1 MGTALKN
8 SATFF
13 ANKCRALCVRVP
25 GVRAVGVRALG
36 ARVLT
41 VLLVAMP
48 WVGAPVQAQ
57 ESAPVQAPF
66 VIADIRVEGL
76 QRIAAGAVFAAMP
89 LAVGDVVTAQGIR
102 ATSRSL
108 FATGNFDD
116 IRVGRDGNVLVIVVA
131 ERPSISEITIE
142 GNKAIETEALLDGLK
157 SAGLAVG
164 QVFQRSTLEGMQLEL
179 QRQYVTQGRYDA
191 AIDAEVIPEPRNR
204 VAINIDVDEGTV
216 ASIKHVNVVGN
227 KVFSDEELRD
237 IFELKTT
244 NMLSF
249 FRNDDK
255 YSREKLTGDLENLTS
270 FYMDRGYL
278 QFSIDSTQVSVS
290 PNKEQVYITANVTEG
305 EKFTINE
312 VDLSGDLVLPES
324 DLRRFVLVGPNQTF
338 SQQLVTATEDYITRR
353 LGNEGYNFAKVTG
366 IPELNEEDNT
376 VNLKFFIDPGKR
388 TYVRRISF
396 KGNTRT
402 ADDVLRREMR
412 QMESAPASA
421 AAIEQSRIRLQRL
434 GFFSKADVETP
445 AVPGHDDLIDVEYTV
460 EEQTSGS
467 IGASLGFAQQ
477 AGLIL
482 SLNLQQNN
490 FLGTGKRVGINLSS
504 SAFQDLYNFS
514 YTNPYY
520 TEDGVSRGF
529 NIFFRSTDL
538 AEVNVASYTTDT
550 FGGAINFGYPI
561 KETAR
566 LGFSFGISQ
575 TDITAGRFAV
585 QEIKASPRLLE
596 GVESFYEST
605 RLDDGSFAAP
615 EVIQPIE
622 DLPLSA
628 LTIPPELGFLDEN
641 GDSYLNWTITSSWTS
656 STLNRGQ
663 LATRGSSQ
671 SVAFEVSMPGSD
683 LEFYKLTYRGE
694 VFYPIYND
702 WILHFRTEL
711 GYGDGY
717 GKTTELPFY
726 EHFFAGGF
734 GSVRG
739 FEVNTLGPRSTP
751 PSIYSV
757 DQPIT
762 QIDDQGNPIEEGGP
776 DGRQFGYVLDPD
788 TEKLIFET
796 LQQNRRPPPFGGNV
810 LIEGSAEL
818 LFPMPFLK
826 DRSRVRSAFFL
837 DVGNVF
843 QTQCGTNQL
852 NCFDVDANE
861 LRYSAGIGVTWLS
874 GFGPLTFAIAKPLN
888 ASETDR
894 DEVFQF
900 TLGQSF

>member
-1 MGTALKN
+1 MFAGPTRGTDVLMQRKTGSWR
-8 SATFF
+8 SAPCRWPRTFVML
-13 ANKCRALCVRVP
+13 AMA
-25 GVRAVGVRALG
+25 
-36 ARVLT
+36 
-41 VLLVAMP
+41 LLVAP
-48 WVGAPVQAQ
+48 ASAQTGNASADFVVG
-57 ESAPVQAPF
+57 
-66 VIADIRVEGL
+66 DIRVEGL
-76 QRIAAGAVFAAMP
+76 QRIAAGSIFAAMP
-89 LAVGDVVTAQGIR
+89 LAVGDRASPAALR
-102 ATSRSL
+102 ATARAL

-116 IRVGRDGNVLVIVVA
+116 IRVGRDGNVLVVVVA

-142 GNKAIETEALLDGLK
+142 GNKAIPTEALLDGLK
-157 SAGLAVG
+157 GAGLAVG

-227 KVFSDEELRD
+227 RIYSDEELRD
-237 IFELKTT
+237 VFELKPTGL
-244 NMLSF
+244 LSF
-249 FRNDDK
+249 FTNDDK

-290 PNKEQVYITANVTEG
+290 PSKEEVYITANVTEG
-305 EKFTINE
+305 DRFTVSD
-312 VDLSGDLVLPES
+312 VDLSGDLVLPEA
-324 DLRRFVLVGPNQTF
+324 DLRRFVLVAPGQIF

-353 LGNEGYNFAKVTG
+353 LGNEGYNFATVTG
-366 IPELNEEDNT
+366 IPEVNEEDNS
-376 VNLKFFIDPGKR
+376 VDLKFFVDPGKR

-396 KGNTRT
+396 SGNTRT

-434 GFFSKADVETP
+434 GFFSSAEVDTP
-445 AVPGHDDLIDVEYTV
+445 AVPGHDDLIDVEFTV

-467 IGASLGFAQQ
+467 VGASLGFAQQ

-514 YTNPYY
+514 YTNPYF

-538 AEVNVASYTTDT
+538 AEVNVASYTTDS

-566 LGFSFGISQ
+566 LGFSFGVSK

-585 QEIKASPRLLE
+585 QEIVSSPRLIN
-596 GVESFYEST
+596 GINGFFESN
-605 RLDDGSFAAP
+605 RRPDGLYTAP
-615 EVIQPIE
+615 EIFRPID
-622 DLPLSA
+622 DLPAGA
-628 LTIPPELGFLDEN
+628 LTIPPEPGFLDEN
-641 GDSYLNWTITSSWTS
+641 GDSFLNWTITSSWSS

-663 LATRGSSQ
+663 LATRGAAQ
-671 SVAFEVSMPGSD
+671 SVAFEVAMPGSD
-683 LEFYKLTYRGE
+683 LEFFKLTYRGE
-694 VFYPIYND
+694 VFYPIRRD
-702 WILHFRTEL
+702 WIMHFRTEL

-717 GKTTELPFY
+717 GETTELPFY

-751 PSIYSV
+751 PSIYNV
-757 DQPIT
+757 EQPATEIDENGVPT
-762 QIDDQGNPIEEGGP
+762 QIGGP
-776 DGRQFGYVLDPD
+776 DGRQVGYVLDPVSG
-788 TEKLIFET
+788 KLRFET
-796 LQQNRRPPPFGGNV
+796 FQNRRRPPPFGGNV
-810 LIEGSAEL
+810 LVEATAEL

-826 DRSRVRSAFFL
+826 DRSRVRSAFFV
-837 DVGNVF
+837 DAGNVF
-843 QTQCGTNQL
+843 QTQCGVAQL
-852 NCFDVDANE
+852 NCFEPDFGE

-874 GFGPLTFAIAKPLN
+874 GFGPLTFSLATPLN
-888 ASETDR
+888 AGPEDR
-894 DEVFQF
+894 EEVFQF

>member
-1 MGTALKN
+1 
-8 SATFF
+8 
-13 ANKCRALCVRVP
+13 
-25 GVRAVGVRALG
+25 
-36 ARVLT
+36 
-41 VLLVAMP
+41 
-48 WVGAPVQAQ
+48 
-57 ESAPVQAPF
+57 
-66 VIADIRVEGL
+66 
-76 QRIAAGAVFAAMP
+76 
-89 LAVGDVVTAQGIR
+89 
-102 ATSRSL
+102 
-108 FATGNFDD
+108 
-116 IRVGRDGNVLVIVVA
+116 
-131 ERPSISEITIE
+131 
-142 GNKAIETEALLDGLK
+142 
-157 SAGLAVG
+157 
-164 QVFQRSTLEGMQLEL
+164 
-179 QRQYVTQGRYDA
+179 
-191 AIDAEVIPEPRNR
+191 
-204 VAINIDVDEGTV
+204 
-216 ASIKHVNVVGN
+216 
-227 KVFSDEELRD
+227 
-237 IFELKTT
+237 
-244 NMLSF
+244 
-249 FRNDDK
+249 
-255 YSREKLTGDLENLTS
+255 
-270 FYMDRGYL
+270 
-278 QFSIDSTQVSVS
+278 
-290 PNKEQVYITANVTEG
+290 
-305 EKFTINE
+305 

-324 DLRRFVLVGPNQTF
+324 DLRRFVLVGSGQTF

-376 VNLKFFIDPGKR
+376 VALKFFVDPGKR

-421 AAIEQSRIRLQRL
+421 AAIEPSRVRLQRL
-434 GFFSKADVETP
+434 GFFSKAEVETP
-445 AVPGHDDLIDVEYTV
+445 AVPGTDDLIDVEFTV

-504 SAFQDLYNFS
+504 SQFQDLYNFS
-514 YTNPYY
+514 YTNPYF

-529 NIFFRSTDL
+529 NVFFRSTDL

-566 LGFSFGISQ
+566 LGFSFGLSK

-596 GVESFYEST
+596 GVDSFFEST
-605 RLDDGSFAAP
+605 RLNDGSYAGP
-615 EVIQPIE
+615 EVIQPLQ

-628 LTIPPELGFLDEN
+628 LTIPTELGFLDEN
-641 GDSYLNWTITSSWTS
+641 GDSYLNWTVTSSWSS

-663 LATRGSSQ
+663 MATRGAAQ
-671 SVAFEVSMPGSD
+671 SVALEVAMPGSD

-694 VFYPIYND
+694 IFLPVYNE
-702 WILHFRTEL
+702 WIMHFRSEL
-711 GYGDGY
+711 GYGGGY

-757 DQPIT
+757 DQPVT
-762 QIDDQGNPIEEGGP
+762 GVDENGAPIQVGGE
-776 DGRQFGYVLDPD
+776 DGRQFGYRLNPETGKLDFD
-788 TEKLIFET
+788 TF
-796 LQQNRRPPPFGGNV
+796 QQQRRPPPFGGNV
-810 LIEGSAEL
+810 LVEGSAEL
-818 LFPMPFLK
+818 LFPLPFLK
-826 DRSRVRSAFFL
+826 DRSRVRSAFFF

-843 QTQCGTNQL
+843 QTRCGAEQL
-852 NCFDVDANE
+852 NCFDVDPGE
-861 LRYSAGIGVTWLS
+861 LRYSAGVGVTWLS
-874 GFGPLTFAIAKPLN
+874 GFGPLTFAIAKPIN
-888 ASETDR
+888 ATEVDREET
-894 DEVFQF
+894 FQF
-900 TLGQSF
+900 TLGQTF

>member
-1 MGTALKN
+1 MPL
-8 SATFF
+8 
-13 ANKCRALCVRVP
+13 RVSLLL
-25 GVRAVGVRALG
+25 RLA
-36 ARVLT
+36 T
-41 VLLVAMP
+41 VLVAVLSLQFSP
-48 WVGAPVQAQ
+48 QSLAQ
-57 ESAPVQAPF
+57 QEPF
-66 VIADIRVEGL
+66 VVSDIRVEGL
-76 QRIAAGAVFAAMP
+76 QRIAAGSVFAAMP
-89 LAVGDVVTAQGIR
+89 IAVGDTASERSIQ
-102 ATSRSL
+102 ATARSL

-116 IRVGRDGNVLVIVVA
+116 IRIGRDGTVLVVVVA

-191 AIDAEVIPEPRNR
+191 AIEAEVIPEPRNR
-204 VAINIDVDEGTV
+204 VSINIDVDEGTV
-216 ASIKHVNVVGN
+216 ASIKHINVVGN
-227 KVFSDEELRD
+227 EIFSDEELTD
-237 IFELKTT
+237 VFELKTT
-244 NMLSF
+244 GLLSF

-255 YSREKLTGDLENLTS
+255 YSREKLTGDLETLTS
-270 FYMDRGYL
+270 YYMDRGYL
-278 QFSIDSTQVSVS
+278 QFNIDSTQVSVS

-305 EKFTINE
+305 EKFTISD
-312 VDLSGDLVLPES
+312 VDLSGDIVLPEA
-324 DLRRFVLVGPNQTF
+324 DLRRFIFVATGQTF
-338 SQQLVTATEDYITRR
+338 SQQLVTSSEDYLTRR
-353 LGNEGYNFAKVTG
+353 LGNEGYNFATVTG

-376 VNLKFFIDPGKR
+376 VAIKFFVDPGKR

-396 KGNTRT
+396 NGNTRT

-434 GFFSKADVETP
+434 GYFSTAEVDTP
-445 AVPGHDDLIDVEYTV
+445 AVPGTDDMIDVEFTV

-467 IGASLGFAQQ
+467 IGASLGYAQQ

-504 SAFQDLYNFS
+504 SAFQNLYNFS
-514 YTNPYY
+514 YTNPYF

-538 AEVNVASYTTDT
+538 SEVNVASYTTDT
-550 FGGAINFGYPI
+550 LGGAINFGYPI

-566 LGFSFGISQ
+566 LGFSFGLSQ
-575 TDITAGRFAV
+575 TEITAGRFAV

-596 GVESFYEST
+596 GVDGFFEST
-605 RLDDGSFAAP
+605 AVGDGTFSAP
-615 EVIQPIE
+615 EVFQPIE

-628 LTIPPELGFLDEN
+628 LTIPPEPGFLDEN
-641 GDSYLNWTITSSWTS
+641 GDEYLNWTITSSYSS

-663 LATRGSSQ
+663 LATRGAAQ
-671 SVAFEVSMPGSD
+671 SVALEVSMPGSD
-683 LEFYKLTYRGE
+683 LQFYKLTYRGE
-694 VFYPIYND
+694 VFYPITNN
-702 WILHFRTEL
+702 WIAHFRTEL

-717 GKTTELPFY
+717 GDTTGLPFY

-739 FEVNTLGPRSTP
+739 FEANTLGPRSTP
-751 PSIYSV
+751 PSVYDV
-757 DQPIT
+757 DRPAT
-762 QIDDQGNPIEEGGP
+762 EIDENGNPLEFGGP
-776 DGRQFGYVLDPD
+776 DGRQFGYRLDPE
-788 TEKLIFET
+788 TGKLDFQT
-796 LQQNRRPPPFGGNV
+796 FQQQRRPPPFGGNV
-810 LIEGSAEL
+810 LVEGTAEL
-818 LFPMPFLK
+818 IFPMPFLK
-826 DRSRVRSAFFL
+826 DRSRVRSAFFV

-843 QTQCGTNQL
+843 QTQCGAVQL
-852 NCFDVDANE
+852 NCFDVDAGE
-861 LRYSAGIGVTWLS
+861 LRYSAGVGVTWLS
-874 GFGPLTFAIAKPLN
+874 GFGPLTFSLAKPLN

-894 DEVFQF
+894 EEVFQF
-900 TLGQSF
+900 TLGQTF

>member
-1 MGTALKN
+1 MAAL
-8 SATFF
+8 TR
-13 ANKCRALCVRVP
+13 RASCVPLAIVL
-25 GVRAVGVRALG
+25 ALLPASPLWAQAG
-36 ARVLT
+36 A
-41 VLLVAMP
+41 
-48 WVGAPVQAQ
+48 G
-57 ESAPVQAPF
+57 F
-66 VIADIRVEGL
+66 VVSDIRVEGL
-76 QRIAAGAVFAAMP
+76 QRIAAGSVFAAMP
-89 LAVGDVVTAQGIR
+89 IAVGDTATAPAIR
-102 ATSRSL
+102 AASRAL

-116 IRVGRDGNVLVIVVA
+116 IRIGRDGNVLVVVVA

-142 GNKAIETEALLDGLK
+142 GNKAIPTEALLDGLK

-191 AIDAEVIPEPRNR
+191 AIDTEVIPEPRNR

-216 ASIKHVNVVGN
+216 ASIKHINVVGN
-227 KVFSDEELRD
+227 AVFSDEELTD
-237 IFELKTT
+237 VFELKTT
-244 NMLSF
+244 GWFSF

-255 YSREKLTGDLENLTS
+255 YSREKLTGDLEKLTS
-270 FYMDRGYL
+270 YYMDRGYL
-278 QFSIDSTQVSVS
+278 QFNIDSTQVSVS
-290 PNKEQVYITANVTEG
+290 PNKEEVYITANVTEG
-305 EKFTINE
+305 EKFTVSD
-312 VDLSGDLVLPES
+312 VDLSGDLVLPEA
-324 DLRRFVLVGPNQTF
+324 DLRRFILVAPGQTF
-338 SQQLVTATEDYITRR
+338 SQQLVTATEDYLTRR

-366 IPELNEEDNT
+366 IPELNEDDNT
-376 VNLKFFIDPGKR
+376 VSMKFFMDPGKR

-434 GFFSKADVETP
+434 GFFSKAEVETP
-445 AVPGHDDLIDVEYTV
+445 EVPGHDDLIDVEFTV

-467 IGASLGFAQQ
+467 VGASLGFAQQ

-514 YTNPYY
+514 YTNPYF

-538 AEVNVASYTTDT
+538 AEVNVASYTTDS

-566 LGFSFGISQ
+566 LGFSFGVSQ

-585 QEIKASPRLLE
+585 QEIKSSPRLLD
-596 GVESFYEST
+596 GIDNFYEST
-605 RLDDGSFAAP
+605 RLADGTYAAP
-615 EVIQPIE
+615 EVLLPVDQ
-622 DLPLSA
+622 LPLGA
-628 LTIPPELGFLDEN
+628 LTIPPDLGFLDEN
-641 GDSYLNWTITSSWTS
+641 GDSFLNWTITSSWSS

-663 LATRGSSQ
+663 LATRGSAQ
-671 SVAFEVSMPGSD
+671 SVALEVAMPGSD

-694 VFYPIYND
+694 VFFPIRND
-702 WILHFRTEL
+702 WVLHFRTEL

-717 GKTTELPFY
+717 GETTELPFY

-739 FEVNTLGPRSTP
+739 FEVNTLGPRATP
-751 PSIYSV
+751 PSIYTV
-757 DQPIT
+757 EQPVT
-762 QIDDQGNPIEEGGP
+762 GIDENGVPTEVGGP
-776 DGRQFGYVLDPD
+776 TGREFGYILDPA
-788 TEKLIFET
+788 TERLVFET
-796 LQQNRRPPPFGGNV
+796 FQQRRPAPFGGNV
-810 LIEGSAEL
+810 LVEGSAEL
-818 LFPMPFLK
+818 LFPLPFLK
-826 DRSRVRSAFFL
+826 DRSRVRSAFFI
-837 DVGNVF
+837 DAGNVF
-843 QTQCGTNQL
+843 QTQCGINQR
-852 NCFDVDANE
+852 NCFEPDVGE

-874 GFGPLTFAIAKPLN
+874 GFGPLTFAIASPLN
-888 ASETDR
+888 AGPDDR
-894 DEVFQF
+894 EEVFQF

>member
-1 MGTALKN
+1 M
-8 SATFF
+8 
-13 ANKCRALCVRVP
+13 
-25 GVRAVGVRALG
+25 
-36 ARVLT
+36 
-41 VLLVAMP
+41 
-48 WVGAPVQAQ
+48 PVQSGKNVLIRRRIGGDLLALASLILIMLSPPLWAQ
-57 ESAPVQAPF
+57 DAESPSAPF
-66 VIADIRVEGL
+66 VVSDIRVEGL
-76 QRIAAGAVFAAMP
+76 QRIAAGSVFAAMP
-89 LAVGDVVTAQGIR
+89 IGVGDVANGASLRTTA
-102 ATSRSL
+102 RSL

-116 IRVGRDGNVLVIVVA
+116 IRLGRDGNVLVVVVA
-131 ERPSISEITIE
+131 ERPSISEITID

-157 SAGLAVG
+157 GAGLAVG

-191 AIDAEVIPEPRNR
+191 AIETEVIPEPRNR
-204 VAINIDVDEGTV
+204 VSIAIDVDEGTV
-216 ASIKHVNVVGN
+216 ASIKHVNIVGN
-227 KVFSDEELRD
+227 EVFSDEDLTD

-244 NMLSF
+244 GWLSF
-249 FRNDDK
+249 FTNDDK

-270 FYMDRGYL
+270 YYMDRGYL

-290 PNKEQVYITANVTEG
+290 PAKDEVFITANVTEG
-305 EKFTINE
+305 EKFTISD
-312 VDLSGDLVLPES
+312 VDLSGDLVLPED
-324 DLRRFVLVGPNQTF
+324 DLRRFILVGDGQTF
-338 SQQLVTATEDYITRR
+338 SQQLVTGTEDYITRR

-366 IPELNEEDNT
+366 ITEVNEEDNT
-376 VNLKFFIDPGKR
+376 VALKFFIDPGKR
-388 TYVRRISF
+388 TYVRRINF

-434 GFFSKADVETP
+434 GYFSKAEVETP
-445 AVPGHDDLIDVEYTV
+445 EVPGHDDLIDVEFTV

-467 IGASLGFAQQ
+467 IGASLGYAQQ

-514 YTNPYY
+514 YTNPYF

-550 FGGAINFGYPI
+550 WGGAINFGYPI

-566 LGFSFGISQ
+566 LGFSFGLSK
-575 TDITAGRFAV
+575 TEITAGRFAV

-596 GVESFYEST
+596 GVEGFYEST
-605 RLDDGSFAAP
+605 RLSDGTYAA
-615 EVIQPIE
+615 EEIYQPLQ

-641 GDSYLNWTITSSWTS
+641 GDEYLNWTITSSWSS

-663 LATRGSSQ
+663 LATRGAAQ
-671 SVAFEVSMPGSD
+671 SVALEIAMPGSD

-694 VFYPIYND
+694 VFYPITNN
-702 WILHFRTEL
+702 WIMHFRGEL

-717 GKTTELPFY
+717 GQATELPFY
-726 EHFFAGGF
+726 EHFFSGGF

-739 FEVNTLGPRSTP
+739 FEANTLGPRSTP
-751 PSIYSV
+751 PSVYDV
-757 DQPIT
+757 DRPAT
-762 QIDDQGNPIEEGGP
+762 EIDENGNATEIGGP
-776 DGRQFGYVLDPD
+776 DGSLFGYVLDPE
-788 TEKLIFET
+788 TGKLNFQT
-796 LQQNRRPPPFGGNV
+796 FQQNRRAAPFGGNV
-810 LIEGSAEL
+810 LVEGSAEL
-818 LFPMPFLK
+818 LFPLPFLK
-826 DRSRVRSAFFL
+826 DRSRIRSAFFI

-843 QTQCGTNQL
+843 QTRCGANQP
-852 NCFDVDANE
+852 NCFDIDAAE
-861 LRYSAGIGVTWLS
+861 LRYSAGVGVTWLS
-874 GFGPLTFAIAKPLN
+874 GFGPLTFSLAKPLN
-888 ASETDR
+888 ASDEDR
-894 DEVFQF
+894 EEVFQF
-900 TLGQSF
+900 TLGQTF